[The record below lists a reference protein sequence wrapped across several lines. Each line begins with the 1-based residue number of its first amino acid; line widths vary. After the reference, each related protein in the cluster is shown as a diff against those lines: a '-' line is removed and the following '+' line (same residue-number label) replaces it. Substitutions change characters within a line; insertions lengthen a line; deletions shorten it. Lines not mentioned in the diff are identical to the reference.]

1 MSGRVT
7 NSCMKM
13 FLIVVNLL
21 FLLTG
26 IAILGVGIYLC
37 TSADLGKYSELLAG
51 VSLMRSLRYLL
62 IGCGCFTILIAMCG
76 CVGVCKENRC
86 LLGVYVILLFLV
98 LFINLAAAIMAVV
111 YKGDFKGMVGE
122 QFQDRLKRHY
132 GNLTI
137 KESKMFTEAIDKL
150 QRNDKC
156 CGWAGLDKQQNFFL
170 STPWYQQQSSNPA
183 QFPDSCC
190 GSGVLDSPAKKEKC
204 VRPKNE
210 QEAREG
216 GFIHE
221 HAGWRV
227 GVRQQ
232 VAGEQPLGENGGL
245 AVGFGAA
252 PGRALSGG
260 LGRDSGWPGGVG
272 AIDIAYTEFREG
284 APQYCSSLPVHG
296 LLQSLGSPE
305 PCDPKKLPQKHWSLF
320 CTPKY
325 RNF

>member
-221 HAGWRV
+221 HDCLDNLVAMN
-227 GVRQQ
+227 GVYMRAALIT
-232 VAGEQPLGENGGL
+232 VIL
-245 AVGFGAA
+245 A
-252 PGRALSGG
+252 
-260 LGRDSGWPGGVG
+260 
-272 AIDIAYTEFREG
+272 I
-284 APQYCSSLPVHG
+284 
-296 LLQSLGSPE
+296 LLQILCIICSVIICRQIASGNE
-305 PCDPKKLPQKHWSLF
+305 G
-320 CTPKY
+320 
-325 RNF
+325 RVV